1 MRLHPGAWTTLER
14 TITLSAPFRLK
25 IWTRK
30 TNPVRSGKIL
40 DYVAQAE
47 LVARLI
53 GGHLVVR
60 DKFADRLTPGGLFV
74 CRQAQTRK
82 TQIMKTSS
90 LVRGPAVIAVTAALA
105 FSLAACTPPNTG
117 QGTDQAVYRIGIAQ
131 IVSHPSLDA
140 IREGF
145 KQCMADAGYVD
156 GKNVAYDEQNPQG
169 DQVALTSIANN
180 FKTGNKDLVIAI
192 TTPVAQAMAQ
202 AMPNKPI
209 VFAGVT
215 DPVGANLVASFEAPG
230 GNLTGTSDYPPIDDQ
245 IRLIT
250 EIKPSAKTI
259 GIVYSSSEV
268 NAGIQT
274 QLATAAAAKLGLTV
288 KTATVTNSSEVKQA
302 AASLKGVDAF
312 YVGNDNTVVSAV
324 EALVQV
330 AEQQKVPVIA
340 ADPDSVTRGATAAYA
355 VNQTQMG
362 CETAKI
368 AVQVLKGTNPGS
380 IPVVKMAD
388 LKAPDGTDPTKA
400 PLQLTVNEA
409 AAARQGVTIPQ
420 SVLDQAATRL

>member
-1 MRLHPGAWTTLER
+1 
-14 TITLSAPFRLK
+14 
-25 IWTRK
+25 
-30 TNPVRSGKIL
+30 
-40 DYVAQAE
+40 
-47 LVARLI
+47 
-53 GGHLVVR
+53 
-60 DKFADRLTPGGLFV
+60 
-74 CRQAQTRK
+74 
-82 TQIMKTSS
+82 MKTSS
-90 LVRGPAVIAVTAALA
+90 TGRGPAVLAVAAVLA
-105 FSLAACTPPNTG
+105 SSLVACTPQPAQTPNTG
-117 QGTDQAVYRIGIAQ
+117 QGSGQTVYRIGIAQ

-145 KQCMADAGYVD
+145 KQCMTDAGYVD
-156 GKNVAYDEQNPQG
+156 GQNVAYDEQNPQG

-180 FKTGNKDLVIAI
+180 FKTGNKDLIIAI

-202 AMPNKPI
+202 AIPDKPI

-215 DPVGANLVASFEAPG
+215 DPVGANLVKSFEAPG

-268 NAGIQT
+268 NAGIQA
-274 QLATAAAAKLGLTV
+274 QLATDAAAKLGLTV

-368 AVQVLKGTNPGS
+368 AVQVLQGANPGS

-388 LKAPDGTDPTKA
+388 LKAPDGTDPTQA